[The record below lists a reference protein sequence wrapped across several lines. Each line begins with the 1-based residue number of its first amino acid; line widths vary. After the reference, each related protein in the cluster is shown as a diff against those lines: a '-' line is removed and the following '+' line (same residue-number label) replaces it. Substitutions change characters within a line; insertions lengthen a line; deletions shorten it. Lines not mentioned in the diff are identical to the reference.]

1 MLKASIR
8 FEDLNAPVEMFDGGF
23 LLGDSR
29 IVPFGHRL
37 LRAEALVGPGL
48 RSVIVRE
55 RTALDDR
62 AATDLSH
69 MDDDGVEA
77 ALAALETFPLDWL
90 TVTWA
95 AGGRSVRF
103 ACSYWGLAPI
113 YLRGDL
119 EGVEASWSPGDLL
132 RGEGLV
138 LDGVATARFLAGSG
152 GYGADIVVAGLRRLT
167 AASTVVAEPG
177 RLTVRY
183 PPASPGVVPADLAA
197 GEDPV
202 TLLLDATAALME
214 FRPLR
219 PDRTAVEVSGGMD
232 SAITSLVAARAFG
245 PGLLSYGAVFEGA
258 MGEAQVGRRALI
270 VETGRMAD
278 LAAPAIRLAPYG
290 ETSPRR
296 RPLTV
301 WPHDE
306 NYPEIFEPMIAFCA
320 ASGVDALITGSGGD
334 ELYPLYPHERGAR
347 GGADRDSLLTEQG
360 RSLAAWNRDGYPFAG
375 VLDSAWTA
383 AAARSERLLRYGI
396 WPVYPFHSRLLT
408 QFTFRLPA
416 ELRHDRRLHRMSLT
430 RLTGDAC
437 FETDYVKETF
447 GPTLNVGL
455 ERNRDFVGEVVAEA
469 RSVALGLVDGP
480 AARALA
486 ARPPETLT
494 TDERDTLFFLLNFET
509 FVRGQATRL
518 A

>member
-1 MLKASIR
+1 
-8 FEDLNAPVEMFDGGF
+8 
-23 LLGDSR
+23 
-29 IVPFGHRL
+29 
-37 LRAEALVGPGL
+37 
-48 RSVIVRE
+48 
-55 RTALDDR
+55 
-62 AATDLSH
+62 
-69 MDDDGVEA
+69 
-77 ALAALETFPLDWL
+77 
-90 TVTWA
+90 
-95 AGGRSVRF
+95 
-103 ACSYWGLAPI
+103 
-113 YLRGDL
+113 
-119 EGVEASWSPGDLL
+119 
-132 RGEGLV
+132 
-138 LDGVATARFLAGSG
+138 
-152 GYGADIVVAGLRRLT
+152 
-167 AASTVVAEPG
+167 
-177 RLTVRY
+177 
-183 PPASPGVVPADLAA
+183 
-197 GEDPV
+197 
-202 TLLLDATAALME
+202 
-214 FRPLR
+214 
-219 PDRTAVEVSGGMD
+219 
-232 SAITSLVAARAFG
+232 
-245 PGLLSYGAVFEGA
+245 
-258 MGEAQVGRRALI
+258 
-270 VETGRMAD
+270 
-278 LAAPAIRLAPYG
+278 
-290 ETSPRR
+290 
-296 RPLTV
+296 
-301 WPHDE
+301 
-306 NYPEIFEPMIAFCA
+306 
-320 ASGVDALITGSGGD
+320 
-334 ELYPLYPHERGAR
+334 
-347 GGADRDSLLTEQG
+347 ADRDSLLTEQG